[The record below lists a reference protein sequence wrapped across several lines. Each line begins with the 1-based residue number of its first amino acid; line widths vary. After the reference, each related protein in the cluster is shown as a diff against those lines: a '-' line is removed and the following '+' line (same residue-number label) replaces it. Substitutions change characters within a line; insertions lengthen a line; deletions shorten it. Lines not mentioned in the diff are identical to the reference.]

1 MKRVICIAFF
11 LLSSYL
17 VSAQNTYKVTFDHVA
32 LHVSDVD
39 RSANFYHNVM
49 KLTEITN
56 RSKIAGVRWF
66 DLGEGKELHLLSMLK
81 SEVTLNKAVHFAL
94 HIGKFDDFLNQ
105 IKQLDIPYSDW
116 PGEVNKI
123 TLRPDNIRQIYI
135 QDPDGNWLEVN
146 SI

>member
-1 MKRVICIAFF
+1 MKRILYFALIIY
-11 LLSSYL
+11 SNSL
-17 VSAQNTYKVTFDHVA
+17 VAQNSFQVTFDHVA

-39 RSANFYHNVM
+39 IAADFYHHVL

-94 HIGKFDDFLNQ
+94 HIGKFDEFLES
-105 IKQLDIPYSDW
+105 IKALGMSYSDW
-116 PGEVNKI
+116 PGEDSKI
-123 TLRPDNIRQIYI
+123 TIRPDGIRQIYI

>member
-1 MKRVICIAFF
+1 MKKICI
-11 LLSSYL
+11 LILVLSSNIL
-17 VSAQNTYKVTFDHVA
+17 LAQNTYQVTFDHVA
-32 LHVSDVD
+32 LHVTDVD
-39 RSANFYHNVM
+39 RAANFYHDVI

-56 RSKIAGVRWF
+56 RSKIVGVRWF

-94 HIGKFDDFLNQ
+94 HIGKFDEFLNE
-105 IKQLDIPYSDW
+105 INQLEIPYSDW

-146 SI
+146 SL

>member
-1 MKRVICIAFF
+1 MKKICI
-11 LLSSYL
+11 LILVLSSNIL
-17 VSAQNTYKVTFDHVA
+17 LAQNTYQVTFDHVA

-39 RSANFYHNVM
+39 RAANFYHDVI

-56 RSKIAGVRWF
+56 RSKIVGVRWF

-94 HIGKFDDFLNQ
+94 HIGKFDEFLNE
-105 IKQLDIPYSDW
+105 INQLEIPYSDW

-146 SI
+146 SL